1 MAGNKNLSSAARAKK
16 DEFYTQIEDIEREL
30 RHEDYRKFFRGKI
43 ILCNCDDPYES
54 DFFKYFA
61 MNFNALELKKLIAT
75 CYSGSP
81 ISGNELVLP
90 GMEEFYSRPRN
101 EIAYKVEISE
111 LKDWNGDGREDL
123 LDVKQFIQGH
133 PEIIT
138 PLKGNGDF
146 RSAECIE
153 ILKQADVVVTN
164 PPFSLFREYVA
175 QLMKY
180 EKKFVVLGNKN
191 AITYKEIF
199 KLFVENKMFVG
210 YTPMSKEIYFHV
222 PQKYIDAGL
231 AANKDRSIVKV
242 HGEYVA
248 RSQAIWYTN
257 IPLKKL
263 QEEIFL
269 VFNYSPEKY
278 PRYDNYDAIEVSK
291 TAEIPCD
298 YFGVMGVPITFL
310 DKYNP
315 NQFEILGCTYVYGD
329 CGCHVAGTSWGAKIN
344 GKDIYKRLFI
354 RRKGGLNG

>member
-1 MAGNKNLSSAARAKK
+1 MAGNRNLNSAARAKK

-153 ILKQADVVVTN
+153 ILKEADVVVTN

-180 EKKFVVLGNKN
+180 DKKFVIVAPFN

-199 KLFVENKMFVG
+199 PLIMKNKLWLG
-210 YTPMSKEIYFHV
+210 YGFAHGNAYFSLPKGNYKIFAEGV
-222 PQKYIDAGL
+222 YDSEKGL
-231 AANKDRSIVKV
+231 VKFRNV
-242 HGEYVA
+242 T
-248 RSQAIWYTN
+248 WFTN

-278 PRYDNYDAIEVSK
+278 PKYDNYDAIEVSK

-315 NQFEILGCTYVYGD
+315 NQFEIVGCANHGKDSKYD
-329 CGCHVAGTSWGAKIN
+329 LFAPQIN
-344 GKDIYKRLFI
+344 GKNIFKRLLI
-354 RRKGGLNG
+354 RRRQEDVHD